1 MQMKLRAVCYCPHL
15 SQEGDR
21 SVNEALT
28 LNADFLK
35 NRFYKVWWTICLS
48 VHSPAVKKPTI

>member
-1 MQMKLRAVCYCPHL
+1 MKLRAVCYCPHL
-15 SQEGDR
+15 PQEGDR